1 MASSRMTE
9 SQSAPVER
17 LAYRSLARA
26 APAPE
31 ALQTLLHQSRKR
43 NAAEKLTGLLV
54 YDQGHY
60 VQWLEGPADGLDRV
74 WSSIC
79 RDHRHA
85 SVERLNLQA
94 SGTRLFPAWGMQ
106 YGTGTDPPHLSGG
119 LSLPEPSIRA
129 LRRHPDSA
137 AEILQGL
144 ALWHALPSPAV
155 MAGAFL
161 DASAA
166 ASEALAERIAAMR
179 PTVEALGMHVLGPL
193 SRALGDAWLD
203 DRCTGTDLVIAQGRL
218 QALVRQVLGPGM
230 TPLPEGESRRAL
242 IAAAPGEVHLA
253 GMSFAGVALDLAG
266 WQVRC
271 VFPDSSRDIESEV
284 AATPFD
290 LLHLALSES
299 LTRGERLAELAAMVR
314 GARAASCNPAM
325 QVLVSGRAFAEQP
338 GLAALVGAD
347 DVGLGYGSDT
357 ADLDPMLHFAPTR
370 EHSPAM
376 LLAQSTLNE
385 LALEMQRR
393 HFAPPGA
400 RGATTRAP
408 ASAPKRRSRR

>member
-1 MASSRMTE
+1 MPE
-9 SQSAPVER
+9 SPSAPVER

-26 APAPE
+26 TPGPD
-31 ALQTLLHQSRKR
+31 ALQTLLQQARKR
-43 NAAEKLTGLLV
+43 NANEKLTGLLV
-54 YDQGHY
+54 YDHGHY

-79 RDHRHA
+79 RDARHA
-85 SVERLNLQA
+85 SIERLNLQA
-94 SGTRLFPAWGMQ
+94 SGARLFPGWGMQ
-106 YGTGTDPPHLSGG
+106 YGAGTESPHVSGD

-129 LRRHPDSA
+129 LRRHPEGA

-144 ALWHALPSPAV
+144 ALWHALPSPTE
-155 MAGAFL
+155 MASAFL

-166 ASEALAERIAAMR
+166 ASEALAERITAMR

-218 QALVRQVLGPGM
+218 QALVRQVLGHG
-230 TPLPEGESRRAL
+230 TTQAPEGESRRAL

-266 WQVRC
+266 WHVRC
-271 VFPDSSRDIESEV
+271 VFPDSTRDVEQEV
-284 AATPFD
+284 AGAHFD

-299 LTRGERLAELAAMVR
+299 LTRGDRLAELAAMIR
-314 GARAASCNPAM
+314 GARAASCNPSM

-338 GLAALVGAD
+338 GLAALIGAD
-347 DVGLGYGSDT
+347 DLGLGYGSDT
-357 ADLDPMLHFAPTR
+357 NDLDHLLHFAQVR

-376 LLAQSTLNE
+376 LLAQSTLSE

-393 HFAPPGA
+393 HFAPPA
-400 RGATTRAP
+400 ARRASRGAQAVAPRRRTR
-408 ASAPKRRSRR
+408 R